1 MIQDVKYST
10 IKKTPRD
17 TSIQQEKREQMNMRK
32 FQSLL
37 EDYLITHHIH
47 YKSVKSAT
55 NLVPLIS
62 IRHQQG
68 H

>member
-1 MIQDVKYST
+1 MVM
-10 IKKTPRD
+10 KTPRD
-17 TSIQQEKREQMNMRK
+17 TSIQQEKREQGKMRK

-47 YKSVKSAT
+47 CKYVKSAI
-55 NLVPLIS
+55 NLVPLIN

-68 H
+68 R

>member
-1 MIQDVKYST
+1 MIPDVEYSM

-17 TSIQQEKREQMNMRK
+17 MSIQQEKREQMNMRK

-47 YKSVKSAT
+47 DKSVKSAI
-55 NLVPLIS
+55 NLVPLIN

>member
-1 MIQDVKYST
+1 MIPGVKYFM

-17 TSIQQEKREQMNMRK
+17 TSIQQEKREQINVGK

-37 EDYLITHHIH
+37 EDYLITHCIH
-47 YKSVKSAT
+47 YKSVKSAI
-55 NLVPLIS
+55 NLVPLIN

-68 H
+68 C